1 MVQPE
6 TCWNAVWGP
15 VEEQQEQEPTGDPVH
30 ERKHLLKKYEDTFKQ
45 FADAKHLEHKSWV
58 DNEVF
63 DLTDMRKVKP

>member
-1 MVQPE
+1 MG
-6 TCWNAVWGP
+6 TCGRAAGTRANRRSRARK
-15 VEEQQEQEPTGDPVH
+15 EASAQEVRRYFQ
-30 ERKHLLKKYEDTFKQ
+30 Q